1 MWLVT
6 VIRELV
12 MEEEDSRGSQ
22 VDVVGCPGGR
32 LRWVGSGP
40 G

>member
-12 MEEEDSRGSQ
+12 MERDSGGSQ